1 MKIIFATGNKNKLDE
16 IRAIMDGYGFD
27 IVTSKDEGIA
37 ADPEENGESFEA
49 NALIKAKAVYDLS
62 DGKAVVMADDSGLCI
77 DALGGEPGIYSARF
91 MGHDTGY
98 DIKNAE
104 LLRRMENVPEER
116 RSARFV
122 CAVAA
127 VLPSGREVTVC
138 EAMEGRIAYDIAGEN
153 GFGYDPIFYLPEFDR
168 TSAEISEQ
176 SKNLI
181 SHRGKAIRHM
191 LAVLAE
197 EDI

>member
-104 LLRRMENVPEER
+104 LLRRMEDVPEER

-127 VLPSGREVTVC
+127 VLPRSARANSMFLVFIVC
-138 EAMEGRIAYDIAGEN
+138 VLLSLF
-153 GFGYDPIFYLPEFDR
+153 FGYVGVVVNIFRNQLEVVEHHLRVVALYSIVEHL
-168 TSAEISEQ
+168 
-176 SKNLI
+176 
-181 SHRGKAIRHM
+181 
-191 LAVLAE
+191 
-197 EDI
+197 